1 MRRPVVLLLFAA
13 VFVGEAMWS
22 AIIPLVPEYAHRFA
36 LSPLESG
43 FLLASASVAIL
54 IVSIPAGMV
63 GDRFGVRR
71 VTLVALALI
80 ALGDAGQGVAS
91 SFWGLV
97 AARTLFGVGFGAL
110 WTTGLAWL
118 SEAAGERGSK
128 ALALTVTTAGVGNV
142 AGPAFAGVLVDRYG
156 LAAPFTVAAVVTG
169 LIVTALALETS
180 GTGHREA
187 SKDIAA
193 GGAVL
198 AALHDRLVV
207 TSLVLMAL
215 GGMIGGAVNLLVP
228 LELHRD
234 GVTAAGIGAAFAA
247 SAVLFIGISAG
258 VAHLGD
264 RAVRASVGAAAC
276 AFAAAIMLIPL
287 ASTAS
292 ASVVVFLLARGP
304 VAAVLYTVTFP
315 LGAVGGRE
323 AGIGVATVAALLNIV
338 WAASMLVAP
347 VAAGAV
353 SQAAG
358 DRAAYAAVAAMSVA
372 VAVWIASTSPPAP
385 ARRPALGES
394 RSTSA

>member
-187 SKDIAA
+187 SKGLP
-193 GGAVL
+193 GGAVI
-198 AALHDRLVV
+198 AALRDRLVV

-258 VAHLGD
+258 VAHVGD

-304 VAAVLYTVTFP
+304 VSAVLYTVTFP

>member
-187 SKDIAA
+187 SKGLP
-193 GGAVL
+193 GGAVI

-292 ASVVVFLLARGP
+292 AWVVVFLLARGP

-358 DRAAYAAVAAMSVA
+358 DRAAYAAVAALSVA
-372 VAVWIASTSPPAP
+372 VAVWIASTGPPAP
-385 ARRPALGES
+385 AQRPALGES

>member
-1 MRRPVVLLLFAA
+1 

-91 SFWGLV
+91 SFLGLV

-169 LIVTALALETS
+169 LIVTALALDTS

-187 SKDIAA
+187 SKGLP
-193 GGAVL
+193 GGAVI

-287 ASTAS
+287 ASTAA

-315 LGAVGGRE
+315 LGTAGGRE

-358 DRAAYAAVAAMSVA
+358 DRAAYAAVAALSVA